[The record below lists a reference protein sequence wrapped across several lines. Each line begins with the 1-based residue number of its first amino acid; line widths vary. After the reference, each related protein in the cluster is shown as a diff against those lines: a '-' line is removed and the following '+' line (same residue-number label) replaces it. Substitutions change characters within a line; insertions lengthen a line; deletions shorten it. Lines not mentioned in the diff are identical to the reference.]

1 MKLFRKMADWV
12 SFRHEIITVFGVA
25 ILMCL
30 EVRTTF
36 EWILFLL
43 LAGIIGAIMKLR
55 VYLAEKENREIQRE
69 SIYRNREVFERFLE
83 QQKNGKSNDQTI

>member
-12 SFRHEIITVFGVA
+12 SFRHEIITVFGAA